1 MSPTVDQLAAFHR
14 RHQGGDESFDH
25 FYAALVQLLPEPHD
39 ARLMRDAIVRGV
51 HDAQTREQLRRL
63 APDVTLANAV
73 ALCRMAD
80 VLRGARSADADAA
93 TVMTVTTVTK
103 QQQEQQ
109 QSIAE
114 TTASTEAIIEV
125 GVPC

>member
-1 MSPTVDQLAAFHR
+1 MSPAVDQLAAFHR
-14 RHQGGDESFDH
+14 RHQGADESFDH

-80 VLRGARSADADAA
+80 VLRGARSADADATTA
-93 TVMTVTTVTK
+93 TVTVTK
-103 QQQEQQ
+103 QQ
-109 QSIAE
+109 SVAE

-125 GVPC
+125 GVFVRLCV